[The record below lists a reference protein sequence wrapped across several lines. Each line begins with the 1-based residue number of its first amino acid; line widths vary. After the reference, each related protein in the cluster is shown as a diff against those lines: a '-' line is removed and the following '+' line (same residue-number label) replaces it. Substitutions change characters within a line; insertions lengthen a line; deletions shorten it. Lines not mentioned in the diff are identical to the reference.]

1 MRKAAIASTQ
11 KKTPAARQRPGAVIN
26 TRKKLMSMW
35 RIIDGQVYEGKPSPD
50 RYRVTLRDLGHGHR
64 EASVNRAID
73 WTDVGPLHPDSR
85 AAQILRGEID
95 DPDAEAKREANIRR
109 AARRAKS
116 AIRQRCKAQGLDSLL
131 TLTYKANQTDR
142 ALCEAHLKAF
152 LRRLRAAI
160 PGFAYV
166 AFFEPQKRGAWHVH
180 MAVRKLPRVISY
192 RGTVTLKSF
201 NVVRAIWRSVVGEF
215 GGNIDA
221 GQWKNNARKSAAK
234 CAAYISKY
242 CLKTYADG
250 EMGSK
255 RYRASSVEMPQVDRM
270 QFQAASLAELIDLV
284 VSFVGEGGRELATSW
299 LSPFKDCYFV
309 ASERPS

>member
-1 MRKAAIASTQ
+1 
-11 KKTPAARQRPGAVIN
+11 
-26 TRKKLMSMW
+26 MSML
-35 RIIDGQVYEGKPSPD
+35 RIVDGFVYEGKSSPD
-50 RYRVTLRDLGHGHR
+50 RFRVTLRDLGHGHR
-64 EASVNRAID
+64 EASVNRCVD
-73 WTDVGPLHPDSR
+73 WTEGWPLDPDSR

-95 DPDAEAKREANIRR
+95 DPDAEEKREANIRR

-116 AIRQRCKAQGLDSLL
+116 VIRQKCKAQGLDSLL
-131 TLTYKANQTDR
+131 TLTYKSNQTDR

-180 MAVRKLPRVISY
+180 LAVRKLPLMLGASNGVQA
-192 RGTVTLKSF
+192 KSF
-201 NVVRAIWRSVVGEF
+201 NVVRAIWRRVVGEH

-221 GQWKNNARKSAAK
+221 GKWKNNARKSAAK

-250 EMGSK
+250 ELGSK
-255 RYRASSVEMPQVDRM
+255 RYRASSVDVPAPTTME
-270 QFQAASLAELIDLV
+270 FQAASLAELIDLV
-284 VSFVGEGGRELATSW
+284 VGFAGEGGRVLATSW
-299 LSPFKDCYFV
+299 LSDFKDCYFV